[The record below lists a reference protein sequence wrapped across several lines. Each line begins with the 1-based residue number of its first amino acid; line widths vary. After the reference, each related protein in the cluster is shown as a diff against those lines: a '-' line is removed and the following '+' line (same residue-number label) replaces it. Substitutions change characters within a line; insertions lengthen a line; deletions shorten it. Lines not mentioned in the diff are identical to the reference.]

1 MIFGMHFYVTL
12 PNAERKVWCS
22 FCTFGFIFTYN
33 TKVTELKSYK
43 FRNQDH
49 IKVLALVIGIVYLTD
64 SSRGLKCKTFCKM
77 CSCKKSAK
85 NLQKFCRF
93 FCKFFAILLQFFCNC
108 FANFLQNWFGIRIKG
123 SHFRVNILLRGTTN
137 PKIRGRTLTQVLHQN
152 TQDFPISI
160 SQTPSVLMNVT
171 KKVVP
176 YILH

>member
-1 MIFGMHFYVTL
+1 MINFHFMKGPLWSLPCLIPDTL
-12 PNAERKVWCS
+12 QIISVWKSIYIS
-22 FCTFGFIFTYN
+22 FETHLPIPTGRILFTFF
-33 TKVTELKSYK
+33 VS
-43 FRNQDH
+43 
-49 IKVLALVIGIVYLTD
+49 LTD
-64 SSRGLKCKTFCKM
+64 SSGGLKCKTFCKM

-123 SHFRVNILLRGTTN
+123 SHFWVNILLRGTTN

-160 SQTPSVLMNVT
+160 SRDGTPSVLMNVT
-171 KKVVP
+171 KKVFFN
-176 YILH
+176 

>member
-1 MIFGMHFYVTL
+1 MQS
-12 PNAERKVWCS
+12 K
-22 FCTFGFIFTYN
+22 FCTIRTQPKPEVSKKEGLSP
-33 TKVTELKSYK
+33 LK
-43 FRNQDH
+43 
-49 IKVLALVIGIVYLTD
+49 IGKLEARTSLFQTVTD